1 MNGMEVP
8 HGRPYACL
16 AKIDTAGAAA
26 RHLATLEAADLMSDE
41 ATFNICRSAW
51 TRQMLEEAG
60 QCERKLGTQSG
71 FAGMIA
77 REARAEMAA
86 HDSATSDEPEENDES
101 DRVMAALTVLAAT
114 AAINR
119 CRARMRRMG
128 AGEMRKTYDEMIDL
142 MEDIRRTTLAT
153 PEGE

>member
-16 AKIDTAGAAA
+16 CKIDTAGAAA
-26 RHLATLEAADLMSDE
+26 RHLATLQAVDLMTDE

-51 TRQMLEEAG
+51 TRQLLEEAG
-60 QCERKLGTQSG
+60 QCERRLGPQSG
-71 FAGMIA
+71 FAGVIA

-86 HDSATSDEPEENDES
+86 HDHATSEEPEESDES

-114 AAINR
+114 AAIGR

-128 AGEMRKTYDEMIDL
+128 AGELRETYDEMIEL
-142 MEDIRRTTLAT
+142 MEDIRRATLDKH
-153 PEGE
+153 EGE